1 MNTLATRGRVLLRLI
16 RFLLLLVGV
25 GPTGNSRIPVM
36 RKLPV
41 EPVCRTLFGLHRRAN
56 QNDVSGHPAR
66 DEEGRFGRSSRS
78 VASGKRWTCRAW
90 GSAFAGPASRPGT
103 YGQVAWSW
111 PPDAEVKPVDGAT
124 SISPVMGARQP
135 GPQGDREAAVK
146 TSARGR
152 PGRPAEPW
160 YLPPAFF
167 SAGGPRTSV
176 EVRSSPR
183 PLVSRGRCRQHDL
196 GAICA
201 AGLRRAVWKNRVVDV
216 VRGRRYVALTMLI
229 TTVRWNGHATH
240 SVSSRP

>member
-36 RKLPV
+36 RRLPV

-56 QNDVSGHPAR
+56 QPDVSGHPAR

-78 VASGKRWTCRAW
+78 VASGERWTCRAW
-90 GSAFAGPASRPGT
+90 GSAQAGRRMSLVRTVKSRGPGLPMLRSSRLMMRRR
-103 YGQVAWSW
+103 V
-111 PPDAEVKPVDGAT
+111 
-124 SISPVMGARQP
+124 SPVMGANKL

-183 PLVSRGRCRQHDL
+183 PLVCRGRCRQHDP
-196 GAICA
+196 GASGV
-201 AGLRRAVWKNRVVDV
+201 AGLRWAVWRNRAVDV
-216 VRGRRYVALTMLI
+216 VRGRGYVALAMLI
-229 TTVRWNGHATH
+229 TPVRWNGHATH